1 MLYGVKGKSRQK
13 EVNMSATDVLKDEHR
28 GVERMLAIVE
38 AASNRL
44 AAGGDVPTD
53 LYLNA
58 VDFFRGFTDGCH
70 HTKEETKLFPAMEQR
85 GIPHEGGPIGVM
97 LAEHDLGRTY
107 VRTMAEAA
115 QRYSQGDPLA
125 ASGLVQSGRGYVG
138 LLRQHIAKEDGIL
151 FPMADKVLSM
161 EEQAQ
166 LSEDF
171 EVIEREKTGPGEH
184 ERYHH
189 MLDELER
196 VVAAW

>member
-1 MLYGVKGKSRQK
+1 
-13 EVNMSATDVLKDEHR
+13 MSATDVLKGEHR
-28 GVERMLAIVE
+28 GVERMLTIVE

-44 AAGGDVPTD
+44 AAGGDVPAD

-70 HTKEETKLFPAMEQR
+70 HAKEESKLFPALEQR

-97 LAEHDLGRTY
+97 LAEHEMGRTY
-107 VRTMAEAA
+107 VRAIAEAA
-115 QRYSQGDPLA
+115 RRYSQGDTLA
-125 ASGLVQSGRGYVG
+125 TAGLVQSGRSYVG

-151 FPMADKVLSM
+151 FPMADRVLSE
-161 EEQAQ
+161 EEQVK
-166 LSEDF
+166 LSEEF
-171 EVIEREKTGPGEH
+171 EVIERDKTGPGEH

>member
-1 MLYGVKGKSRQK
+1 
-13 EVNMSATDVLKDEHR
+13 MSATDVLRNEHL

-44 AAGGDVPTD
+44 AAGGDVPAD

-70 HTKEETKLFPAMEQR
+70 HAKEESQLFPALEQR
-85 GIPHEGGPIGVM
+85 GISREGGPIGVM
-97 LAEHDLGRTY
+97 LAEHEMGRTY
-107 VRTMAEAA
+107 VRAIAEAA
-115 QRYSQGDPLA
+115 QRYSQGDKRGA
-125 ASGLVQSGRGYVG
+125 AGLVESGRSYVG

-151 FPMADKVLSM
+151 FPMADRVLTE
-161 EEQAQ
+161 EEQTQ
-166 LSEDF
+166 LVEEF

-189 MLDELER
+189 MLDELEQ

>member
-1 MLYGVKGKSRQK
+1 
-13 EVNMSATDVLKDEHR
+13 MSATDVLKDEHR

-44 AAGGDVPTD
+44 AAGGDVPAD

-70 HTKEETKLFPAMEQR
+70 HAKEESKLFPALEQR

-107 VRTMAEAA
+107 VRAMAEAA
-115 QRYSQGDPLA
+115 QRYSQGDKLA
-125 ASGLVQSGRGYVG
+125 ASGLIQGGRSYVG
-138 LLRQHIAKEDGIL
+138 LLRQHIAKEDGVL
-151 FPMADKVLSM
+151 FPMADKVLS
-161 EEQAQ
+161 EAEQKQ
-166 LSEDF
+166 LLQDF
-171 EVIEREKTGPGEH
+171 EAIERDKTGPGEH

>member
-1 MLYGVKGKSRQK
+1 
-13 EVNMSATDVLKDEHR
+13 MSATDVLRDEHR
-28 GVERMLAIVE
+28 GIERMLAIVE
-38 AASNRL
+38 AASSRL
-44 AAGGDVPTD
+44 AAGGDVPAD

-70 HTKEETKLFPAMEQR
+70 HAKEETELFPALERR

-107 VRTMAEAA
+107 VRAIAEAA

-125 ASGLVQSGRGYVG
+125 APGLVQCAQSYVS
-138 LLRQHIAKEDGIL
+138 LLRQHIAKEDGRL
-151 FPMADKVLSM
+151 FPMADRVLSK

-166 LSEDF
+166 LSEAF
-171 EVIEREKTGPGEH
+171 EVIERDKTGPGEH

-189 MLDELER
+189 MLDEWER
-196 VVAAW
+196 VVAARPGS

>member
-1 MLYGVKGKSRQK
+1 
-13 EVNMSATDVLKDEHR
+13 MSATDVLKDEHR

-44 AAGGDVPTD
+44 AAGGDVPAE

-70 HTKEETKLFPAMEQR
+70 HAKEESKLFPALEQR
-85 GIPHEGGPIGVM
+85 GMSHQSGPIGVM
-97 LAEHDLGRTY
+97 LAEHEMGRTY
-107 VRTMAEAA
+107 VRAMAEAA

-125 ASGLVQSGRGYVG
+125 VPGLVSSGRSYVG

-151 FPMADKVLSM
+151 FPMADKVLST

-184 ERYHH
+184 ERYHR
-189 MLDELER
+189 MLDQLEQ
-196 VVAAW
+196 VVAKW

>member
-1 MLYGVKGKSRQK
+1 
-13 EVNMSATDVLKDEHR
+13 MSATDVLRDEHR

-44 AAGGDVPTD
+44 AAGSDVPAD

-70 HTKEETKLFPAMEQR
+70 HAKEESKLFPALERR
-85 GIPHEGGPIGVM
+85 GIPHGDGPIGVM
-97 LAEHDLGRTY
+97 LAEHEMGRTY
-107 VRTMAEAA
+107 VRAIAEAA
-115 QRYSQGDPLA
+115 RRYSQGDPLA
-125 ASGLVQSGRGYVG
+125 AAGLVQSGRSYVS
-138 LLRQHIAKEDGIL
+138 LLRQHIAKEDSVL
-151 FPMADKVLSM
+151 FQMADRVLSE

-166 LSEDF
+166 LSEEF
-171 EVIEREKTGPGEH
+171 EVIERDKTGPGEH

-189 MLDELER
+189 MLDEWER

>member
-1 MLYGVKGKSRQK
+1 
-13 EVNMSATDVLKDEHR
+13 MSATDVLKDEHR

-107 VRTMAEAA
+107 VRALAEAA
-115 QRYSQGDPLA
+115 QRYSQGDRLA
-125 ASGLVQSGRGYVG
+125 VPGLVQSGQSYVS

-151 FPMADKVLSM
+151 FPMADKVLST

>member
-1 MLYGVKGKSRQK
+1 
-13 EVNMSATDVLKDEHR
+13 MSATDVLKDEHR

-44 AAGGDVPTD
+44 AAGGDVPAD

-70 HTKEETKLFPAMEQR
+70 HAKEESKLFPALEQR
-85 GIPHEGGPIGVM
+85 GMSHQSGPIGVM
-97 LAEHDLGRTY
+97 LAEHEMGRTY
-107 VRTMAEAA
+107 VRAIAEAA
-115 QRYSQGDPLA
+115 QRYSQGD
-125 ASGLVQSGRGYVG
+125 ASAVTGLVQGGRSYVG

-151 FPMADKVLSM
+151 FPMADRVLSE

-166 LSEDF
+166 LTEEF

-196 VVAAW
+196 VVAGW